1 MTPARVT
8 VVEVGPPRRPS
19 QNEAAI
25 VPTTAKVRFI
35 EMLAAAG
42 LPVVE
47 ATSFVHPA
55 AVPQLADADQVLPA
69 IARRPGVRYP
79 VLVPNMRGMER
90 AIAAGADAVAVFTA
104 ASEAF
109 AQANIRMTIA
119 ESLEAFA
126 PVLATARAAGM
137 WTRGYVST
145 AFGCPYQGEV
155 DPTAVADV
163 AVALRELGCDQI
175 SIGDTIGVAEP
186 DAVGRVLSPLLER
199 LPAELLALRLHE
211 TRGRA
216 IDNAEAVQLGITTF
230 DASASGL
237 GGCPFAP
244 GAPGNLATET
254 LVSWLHGLGIETGVD
269 EALLLDA
276 SAYIRS
282 QLGPTTR
289 RSSRSPCARRRPGG
303 RGRRS
308 RSPGSCRPRPSPASP
323 RRRRCA
329 CRPAT
334 ASARG
339 MMKNWLPLVFGPAL
353 AMASDAAARCAWS

>member
-8 VVEVGPPRRPS
+8 VVEVGPRDGL

-25 VPTTAKVRFI
+25 VPTAAKVRFI

-90 AIAAGADAVAVFTA
+90 AIAAGADAIAVFTA

-126 PVLATARAAGM
+126 PVMSAARAAGR

-155 DPTAVADV
+155 DPAAVADV
-163 AVALRELGCDQI
+163 AVALHELGCDQI
-175 SIGDTIGVAEP
+175 SVGDTIGVAEP
-186 DAVGRVLSPLLER
+186 EDVGRVLSPLLER
-199 LPAELLALRLHE
+199 VPAERLALHLHD

-216 IDNAEAVQLGITTF
+216 IDNAEAGLQLGITTF

-269 EALLLDA
+269 EPALLEA

-282 QLGPTTR
+282 QL
-289 RSSRSPCARRRPGG
+289 A
-303 RGRRS
+303 
-308 RSPGSCRPRPSPASP
+308 
-323 RRRRCA
+323 
-329 CRPAT
+329 
-334 ASARG
+334 
-339 MMKNWLPLVFGPAL
+339 
-353 AMASDAAARCAWS
+353 

>member
-8 VVEVGPPRRPS
+8 VVEVGPRDGL

-25 VPTTAKVRFI
+25 VPTAAKVQFI

-109 AQANIRMTIA
+109 SQANIRMTIA
-119 ESLEAFA
+119 ESLEAFS
-126 PVLATARAAGM
+126 PVLAAARAAGM

-155 DPTAVADV
+155 DPAAVADV
-163 AVALRELGCDQI
+163 AVALDELGCDQI
-175 SIGDTIGVAEP
+175 SVGDTIGVAEP
-186 DAVGRVLSPLLER
+186 DDVGRLLSPLLER
-199 LPAELLALRLHE
+199 VPVERLALHLHD

-216 IDNAEAVQLGITTF
+216 IDNAAAGLQLGITTF

-269 EALLLDA
+269 EPALLEA

-282 QLGPTTR
+282 
-289 RSSRSPCARRRPGG
+289 
-303 RGRRS
+303 
-308 RSPGSCRPRPSPASP
+308 
-323 RRRRCA
+323 
-329 CRPAT
+329 
-334 ASARG
+334 
-339 MMKNWLPLVFGPAL
+339 KL
-353 AMASDAAARCAWS
+353 A

>member
-1 MTPARVT
+1 MTPAHVT
-8 VVEVGPPRRPS
+8 VVEVGPRDGL
-19 QNEAAI
+19 QNEVAI
-25 VPTTAKVRFI
+25 VPTAAKVRFI

-90 AIAAGADAVAVFTA
+90 AIAAGADAIAVFTA

-126 PVLATARAAGM
+126 PVMSAARAAGM

-155 DPTAVADV
+155 DPAAVADV
-163 AVALRELGCDQI
+163 AAALDELGCDQI
-175 SIGDTIGVAEP
+175 SVGDTIGVAEP
-186 DAVGRVLSPLLER
+186 DDVGRVLSPLLER
-199 LPAELLALRLHE
+199 VPAERLALHLHD

-216 IDNAEAVQLGITTF
+216 IDNAEAGLHLGITTF

-269 EALLLDA
+269 EPALLEA

-282 QLGPTTR
+282 QL
-289 RSSRSPCARRRPGG
+289 A
-303 RGRRS
+303 
-308 RSPGSCRPRPSPASP
+308 
-323 RRRRCA
+323 
-329 CRPAT
+329 
-334 ASARG
+334 
-339 MMKNWLPLVFGPAL
+339 
-353 AMASDAAARCAWS
+353 

>member
-1 MTPARVT
+1 VTPARAT
-8 VVEVGPPRRPS
+8 VVEVGPRDGL

-25 VPTTAKVRFI
+25 VPTDAKVRFI
-35 EMLAAAG
+35 EMLATAG

-55 AVPQLADADQVLPA
+55 AVPQLADADEVLPR

-109 AQANIRMTIA
+109 SQANIRMTIA

-126 PVLATARAAGM
+126 PVLAAARAAGM

-155 DPTAVADV
+155 DPAAVADV
-163 AVALRELGCDQI
+163 AVALAELGCDQI
-175 SIGDTIGVAEP
+175 SVGDTIGVAEP
-186 DAVGRVLSPLLER
+186 DAVDRVLSPLLER
-199 LPAELLALRLHE
+199 LPAERLALHLHD
-211 TRGRA
+211 TRGLA
-216 IDNAEAVQLGITTF
+216 IDNAEAGLQLGITTF

-269 EALLLDA
+269 EPALLAA

-282 QLGPTTR
+282 QL
-289 RSSRSPCARRRPGG
+289 A
-303 RGRRS
+303 
-308 RSPGSCRPRPSPASP
+308 
-323 RRRRCA
+323 
-329 CRPAT
+329 
-334 ASARG
+334 
-339 MMKNWLPLVFGPAL
+339 
-353 AMASDAAARCAWS
+353 

>member
-1 MTPARVT
+1 VTPARVT
-8 VVEVGPPRRPS
+8 VVEVGPRDGL

-25 VPTTAKVRFI
+25 VPTAAKVRFV

-109 AQANIRMTIA
+109 SQANIRMTIA
-119 ESLEAFA
+119 ESLEAFS
-126 PVLATARAAGM
+126 PVLAAARAAGM

-155 DPTAVADV
+155 DPAAVADV
-163 AVALRELGCDQI
+163 AVALDELGCDQI
-175 SIGDTIGVAEP
+175 SVGDTIGVAEP
-186 DAVGRVLSPLLER
+186 DDVGRVLSPLLER
-199 LPAELLALRLHE
+199 VPVERLALHLHD

-216 IDNAEAVQLGITTF
+216 IDNAEAGLHLGITTF

-269 EALLLDA
+269 EPALLEA

-282 QLGPTTR
+282 
-289 RSSRSPCARRRPGG
+289 
-303 RGRRS
+303 
-308 RSPGSCRPRPSPASP
+308 
-323 RRRRCA
+323 
-329 CRPAT
+329 
-334 ASARG
+334 
-339 MMKNWLPLVFGPAL
+339 KL
-353 AMASDAAARCAWS
+353 A

>member
-1 MTPARVT
+1 VTPASVT
-8 VVEVGPPRRPS
+8 VVEVGPRDGL
-19 QNEAAI
+19 QNEAEI
-25 VPTTAKVRFI
+25 VPTAAKVRFI

-55 AVPQLADADQVLPA
+55 AVPQLADADQVLPQ
-69 IARRPGVRYP
+69 IARRPRVRYP

-90 AIAAGADAVAVFTA
+90 AVAAGADAVAVFTA

-109 AQANIRMTIA
+109 TQANVRMTIA

-126 PVLATARAAGM
+126 PVLTAARSAGL

-155 DPTAVADV
+155 DPAAVADV
-163 AVALRELGCDQI
+163 AVALDALGCDQI
-175 SIGDTIGVAEP
+175 SVGDTIGVAEP
-186 DAVGRVLSPLLER
+186 DDVGRVLLPLLER
-199 LPAELLALRLHE
+199 VPAERLALHLHD

-216 IDNAEAVQLGITTF
+216 IDNAAAGLRLGITTF

-269 EALLLDA
+269 ESALLEA
-276 SAYIRS
+276 SAYIRL
-282 QLGPTTR
+282 QLG
-289 RSSRSPCARRRPGG
+289 A
-303 RGRRS
+303 
-308 RSPGSCRPRPSPASP
+308 
-323 RRRRCA
+323 
-329 CRPAT
+329 
-334 ASARG
+334 
-339 MMKNWLPLVFGPAL
+339 
-353 AMASDAAARCAWS
+353 

>member
-1 MTPARVT
+1 VTPASVT
-8 VVEVGPPRRPS
+8 VVEVGPRDGL

-25 VPTTAKVRFI
+25 VPTAAKVRFI
-35 EMLAAAG
+35 EMLAATG

-55 AVPQLADADQVLPA
+55 AVPQLADADEVLPR

-90 AIAAGADAVAVFTA
+90 AIAAGADAIAVFTA

-126 PVLATARAAGM
+126 PVMSAARAAGM

-155 DPTAVADV
+155 DPAAVADV
-163 AVALRELGCDQI
+163 AAALDELGCDQI
-175 SIGDTIGVAEP
+175 SVGDTIGVAEP
-186 DAVGRVLSPLLER
+186 EDVGRVLSPLLER
-199 LPAELLALRLHE
+199 VPAERLALHLHD

-216 IDNAEAVQLGITTF
+216 IDNAEAGLHLGITTF

-269 EALLLDA
+269 EPALLEA

-282 QLGPTTR
+282 QL
-289 RSSRSPCARRRPGG
+289 A
-303 RGRRS
+303 
-308 RSPGSCRPRPSPASP
+308 
-323 RRRRCA
+323 
-329 CRPAT
+329 
-334 ASARG
+334 
-339 MMKNWLPLVFGPAL
+339 
-353 AMASDAAARCAWS
+353 

>member
-8 VVEVGPPRRPS
+8 VVEVGPRDGL

-25 VPTTAKVRFI
+25 VPTAAKVRFI

-90 AIAAGADAVAVFTA
+90 AIAAGADAIAVFTA

-109 AQANIRMTIA
+109 SQANIRMTIA
-119 ESLEAFA
+119 ESLEAFS
-126 PVLATARAAGM
+126 PVLAAARAAGM

-155 DPTAVADV
+155 DPAAVTDV
-163 AVALRELGCDQI
+163 AVALDELGCDQI
-175 SIGDTIGVAEP
+175 SVGDTIGVAEP
-186 DAVGRVLSPLLER
+186 DDVGRVLSPLLER
-199 LPAELLALRLHE
+199 VPVERLALHLHD

-216 IDNAEAVQLGITTF
+216 IDNAEAGLHLGITTF

-269 EALLLDA
+269 EPALLEA

-282 QLGPTTR
+282 
-289 RSSRSPCARRRPGG
+289 
-303 RGRRS
+303 
-308 RSPGSCRPRPSPASP
+308 
-323 RRRRCA
+323 
-329 CRPAT
+329 
-334 ASARG
+334 
-339 MMKNWLPLVFGPAL
+339 KL
-353 AMASDAAARCAWS
+353 A

>member
-1 MTPARVT
+1 VTPARVT
-8 VVEVGPPRRPS
+8 VVEVGPRDGL

-25 VPTTAKVRFI
+25 VPIAAKVRFI

-79 VLVPNMRGMER
+79 VLVPNMRGMDR
-90 AIAAGADAVAVFTA
+90 AVAAGADAIAVFAA

-109 AQANIRMTIA
+109 SQANIRMTIA
-119 ESLEAFA
+119 ESLEAFS
-126 PVLATARAAGM
+126 PVLAAARAAGM

-155 DPTAVADV
+155 DPAAVTDV
-163 AVALRELGCDQI
+163 AVALDELGCDQI
-175 SIGDTIGVAEP
+175 SVGDTIGVAEP
-186 DAVGRVLSPLLER
+186 DDVGRVLSPLLER
-199 LPAELLALRLHE
+199 VPVERLALHLHD

-216 IDNAEAVQLGITTF
+216 IDNAEAGLHLGITTF

-269 EALLLDA
+269 EPALLGA

-282 QLGPTTR
+282 QL
-289 RSSRSPCARRRPGG
+289 A
-303 RGRRS
+303 
-308 RSPGSCRPRPSPASP
+308 
-323 RRRRCA
+323 
-329 CRPAT
+329 
-334 ASARG
+334 
-339 MMKNWLPLVFGPAL
+339 
-353 AMASDAAARCAWS
+353 

>member
-1 MTPARVT
+1 VTPARVT
-8 VVEVGPPRRPS
+8 VVEVGPRDGL

-25 VPTTAKVRFI
+25 VPTATKVRFI

-109 AQANIRMTIA
+109 SQANIRMTIA
-119 ESLEAFA
+119 ESLEAFS
-126 PVLATARAAGM
+126 PVLAAARAAGM

-155 DPTAVADV
+155 DPAAVTDV
-163 AVALRELGCDQI
+163 AVALDELGCDQI
-175 SIGDTIGVAEP
+175 SVGDTIGVAEP
-186 DAVGRVLSPLLER
+186 DDVGRVLSPLLER
-199 LPAELLALRLHE
+199 VPVERLALHLHD

-216 IDNAEAVQLGITTF
+216 IDNAEAGLHLGITTF

-269 EALLLDA
+269 EPALLEA

-282 QLGPTTR
+282 
-289 RSSRSPCARRRPGG
+289 
-303 RGRRS
+303 
-308 RSPGSCRPRPSPASP
+308 
-323 RRRRCA
+323 
-329 CRPAT
+329 
-334 ASARG
+334 
-339 MMKNWLPLVFGPAL
+339 KL
-353 AMASDAAARCAWS
+353 A